1 MLSADKAKKIHSEFL
16 ERSEEKLVQFRE
28 DYPDLSQNA
37 KSPPQKKNPKVVI
50 RKCEKQVSSL
60 GEISWTAQETPR
72 EWMPQISPTRTVK

>member
-37 KSPPQKKNPKVVI
+37 KSPPPKKKTL
-50 RKCEKQVSSL
+50 K
-60 GEISWTAQETPR
+60 
-72 EWMPQISPTRTVK
+72 